1 MSKEL
6 FSIKLDDPA
15 LSIEN
20 MEMNDI
26 LILVGKNGTGKTFI
40 MICHYVIQSILVAAS
55 QKVPNLE
62 DLAQIIFELCF
73 DEVNWT
79 GEMKFEDE
87 HNFLEIIFDK
97 GKVTKVNCTIR
108 DEKAIRS
115 PMYLSKNTRQ
125 FPFIVSY
132 LQARKA
138 FATQGK
144 LDQQSFE
151 KLSKMYKMYDMT
163 FMESLISRSPIAA
176 PIDFVTNYE
185 FKVQPEKLIVDTDAC
200 TIQVEQAG
208 TMKTASIFS
217 AGEQALMIM
226 FFGIPQ

>member
-6 FSIKLDDPA
+6 FSMKLDDPA
-15 LSIEN
+15 LDIDK
-20 MEMNDI
+20 MEMNNIMI
-26 LILVGKNGTGKTFI
+26 LIGQNGTGKTFI
-40 MICHYVIQSILVAAS
+40 MICHYVIQSILVGAV
-55 QKVPNLE
+55 QKVPSLE
-62 DLAQIIFELCF
+62 ELAQTIFDLCF

-87 HNFLEIIFDK
+87 HNSLEIIFDK
-97 GKVTKVNCTIR
+97 GKVIKVNCTII
-108 DEKAIRS
+108 DEKSIRS

-125 FPFIVSY
+125 FPFIVGY

-138 FATQGK
+138 FTPQGRF
-144 LDQQSFE
+144 DETSFE
-151 KLSKMYKMYDMT
+151 KLSKMYKMYDIT
-163 FMESLISRSPIAA
+163 FMESLIARSPIPA
-176 PIDFVTNYE
+176 PLDFVTDYN
-185 FKVQPEKLIVDTDAC
+185 FKVQPEKLIVDTDVC